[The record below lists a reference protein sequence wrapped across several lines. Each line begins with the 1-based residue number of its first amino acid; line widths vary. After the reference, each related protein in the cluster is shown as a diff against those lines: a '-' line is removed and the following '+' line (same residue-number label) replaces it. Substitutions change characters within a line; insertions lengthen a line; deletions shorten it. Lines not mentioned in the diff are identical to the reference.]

1 MSPAERWIPYRR
13 VDLVDLLTHEGAHPQ
28 RFREL
33 DRIVSAVVH
42 HQRQERLERLKD
54 AYAPFNRDADHR
66 VVRTWSDDERAEAQA
81 TLVSELADLADAANF
96 ERVDEAQLGHAMEA
110 ESLLKLRLHVDLDD
124 FEEMLFFRRGVSTK
138 TEDVKRWHGLGTRPV
153 TFTNCDRVLVA
164 LKYRDAA
171 YFEDAGRNDL
181 ALEPG
186 AMIIKLFQ
194 NVPRADLEMLLP
206 TTEVRMRPIDKL
218 IIGVPAVLGG
228 VVMFVTK
235 LASSLGLTALL
246 VAFWLGLRDDEVRIG
261 QPSWVAIA
269 AAVGTLLAF
278 LWRQWNKFKNCR
290 IQFMKQLGKPVLP
303 EPRQRRRR
311 VPSPA
316 GRGRRGGD
324 QGDPA
329 GGPLPARRTRDRA
342 WVGSPIEGW
351 FADHLDCTLDFDVAD
366 ALAKLIELDLVERRR
381 DEAGGED
388 RFHVVD
394 IDEARRRL
402 DHRWDNLFHP
412 ASRTDRPVGSI
423 DAPASRLVRRTV
435 RTTGPTGRHDRGRP
449 CRRRRRVG
457 RAVPVGPRP
466 SGPRR
471 GGRDRRRVGH
481 ARRDRRSHRAPPNRP
496 DGDPA
501 VPSAHGHPDP
511 PTVTLDHLSRVG

>member
-1 MSPAERWIPYRR
+1 M
-13 VDLVDLLTHEGAHPQ
+13 
-28 RFREL
+28 
-33 DRIVSAVVH
+33 
-42 HQRQERLERLKD
+42 
-54 AYAPFNRDADHR
+54 
-66 VVRTWSDDERAEAQA
+66 
-81 TLVSELADLADAANF
+81 
-96 ERVDEAQLGHAMEA
+96 
-110 ESLLKLRLHVDLDD
+110 
-124 FEEMLFFRRGVSTK
+124 
-138 TEDVKRWHGLGTRPV
+138 

-235 LASSLGLTALL
+235 LASSLGLIALL

-261 QPSWVAIA
+261 QAQLVAIA

-278 LWRQWNKFKNCR
+278 LWRQWNKFKNRR
-290 IQFMKQLGKPVLP
+290 IQFMKQLSESLYFRNLDNDVGVFHHLLDAVAEEEIKEILLAVHFLLDA
-303 EPRQRRRR
+303 
-311 VPSPA
+311 PA
-316 GRGRRGGD
+316 TERGLD
-324 QGDPA
+324 
-329 GGPLPARRTRDRA
+329 DR
-342 WVGSPIEGW
+342 IEGW

-366 ALAKLIELDLVERRR
+366 ALAKLIELDLVERRPG
-381 DEAGGED
+381 EAGGED

-412 ASRTDRPVGSI
+412 A
-423 DAPASRLVRRTV
+423 
-435 RTTGPTGRHDRGRP
+435 
-449 CRRRRRVG
+449 
-457 RAVPVGPRP
+457 
-466 SGPRR
+466 
-471 GGRDRRRVGH
+471 
-481 ARRDRRSHRAPPNRP
+481 P
-496 DGDPA
+496 D
-501 VPSAHGHPDP
+501 
-511 PTVTLDHLSRVG
+511 